1 MRYKILED
9 ILPFHCD
16 QDMDILKGQQEYTNV
31 HGIQRLVINT
41 KGWGIQLNW
50 MDKNTDWFPLYLI
63 KKSNKIEMTEHAM
76 ARGHSNETALRCWLK
91 RDRILNKVKSRC
103 QKNRFKFGVE
113 VPLTFE
119 YALDIYLGK
128 WQHTL
133 A

>member
-50 MDKNTDWFPLYLI
+50 MDKKTDWFPLYLI
-63 KKSNKIEMTEHAM
+63 KKSNKIEVTEHAIANVYSNKPDFRGW
-76 ARGHSNETALRCWLK
+76 ARKVCK
-91 RDRILNKVKSRC
+91 ILE
-103 QKNRFKFGVE
+103 G
-113 VPLTFE
+113 L
-119 YALDIYLGK
+119 
-128 WQHTL
+128 
-133 A
+133 